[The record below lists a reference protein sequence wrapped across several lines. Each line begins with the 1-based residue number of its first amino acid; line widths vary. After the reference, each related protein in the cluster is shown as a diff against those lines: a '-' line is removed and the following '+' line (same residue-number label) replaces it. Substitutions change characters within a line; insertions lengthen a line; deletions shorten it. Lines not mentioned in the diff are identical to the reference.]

1 MPNRKQIV
9 KSGNIPVGSLIIKAR
24 PAVMSQ
30 DHPFFI
36 CNRNTTDLRKYS
48 IHNYLLIAV
57 TWMCLVHLSAPV
69 YGQVD
74 ANARKFLLA
83 STFMKS
89 GQFERAIPL
98 LEDLYADDP
107 GTNAYFLRLKEAY
120 SEMKRYADAL
130 RLVEQRIR
138 FGATPYLLAE
148 KGALLI
154 RMEEPDK
161 ASAAWE
167 DALKLTPSR
176 SLAYREVY
184 RAMVSVRMYE
194 EAIDILLRAR
204 TELDFPGAFRSE
216 LAELFAMTG
225 KTAEAMSEYLEIVR
239 ESPDQQAYVRS
250 RLTRMSENRDMYR
263 DALPVVEQAV
273 RKDPTSRPIREL
285 AAWMYREAGSYD
297 RALDANRAIDRLENE
312 EGRVLF
318 MFALNAADGQAFD
331 YAFQALDDIV
341 RWYPDSPTAVS
352 AVLTRAD
359 LQNTMGELANESA
372 FDERGNRIPAQHF
385 DAALATYRSFIQ
397 AYPADPRVPD
407 VLWRMAVLQLDHFH
421 ELGEAEALLNEI
433 VATYPQ
439 SDMTNRAR
447 HDLAVIQLLRGD
459 LAGARLSFNG
469 LENELRIGELA
480 ERSRFE
486 MALLAYYEGHFESAL
501 TLVDALDQ
509 NTSTDVANDAI
520 ELKVLIRENR
530 GPDTLDAALR
540 GYAQA
545 ELASRQRRHE
555 EALSILDQL
564 QLAFPSHPLIDE
576 IRYRRAET
584 LERLGRFEESQTAFE
599 EVASDYADSYLADRS
614 LFAVA
619 RIFEEHLDD
628 PAAAIEAYSTVLLR
642 YPGTLLAP
650 EIRSRIRKLRGDHV

>member
-1 MPNRKQIV
+1 M
-9 KSGNIPVGSLIIKAR
+9 IIKAR
-24 PAVMSQ
+24 REARLQ

-36 CNRNTTDLRKYS
+36 CNHVAFKLHKYNT
-48 IHNYLLIAV
+48 HNYLFVLVA
-57 TWMCLVHLSAPV
+57 WACLLLWPAILHA
-69 YGQVD
+69 QVD

-83 STFMKS
+83 STYMKS
-89 GQFERAIPL
+89 GQFERAIPV

-130 RLVEQRIR
+130 HLVEQRIR
-138 FGATPYLLAE
+138 LGATPYLLAE

-154 RMEEPDK
+154 RMDEPDK
-161 ASAAWE
+161 AFAAWDE
-167 DALKLTPSR
+167 AIDLTPSR

-184 RAMVSVRMYE
+184 RAMISVRMYE
-194 EAIDILLRAR
+194 EAIDVLLRAR
-204 TELDFPGAFRSE
+204 RELDFPAAFRSE
-216 LAELFAMTG
+216 LAELFSMTG
-225 KTAEAMSEYLEIVR
+225 RTAEAMSEYLEIVR

-273 RKDPTSRPIREL
+273 RKDPTNRPIREL

-318 MFALNAADGQAFD
+318 MFALNAADGQAFE
-331 YAFQALDDIV
+331 YAFEALDDIV

-359 LQNTMGELANESA
+359 LLNIMGELANESA
-372 FDERGNRIPAQHF
+372 FDEKGNRIPAEHF

-397 AYPADPRVPD
+397 DYPADPRIPD
-407 VLWRMAVLQLDHFH
+407 VLWRMATLQLDHFH
-421 ELGEAEALLNEI
+421 ELGEAESLLKEI

-439 SDMTNRAR
+439 SDRTNRAR
-447 HDLAVIQLLRGD
+447 YDLAVIQLLRGD
-459 LAGARLSFNG
+459 LGGARLSFDG

-530 GPDTLDAALR
+530 GPDTLDTALR
-540 GYAQA
+540 GYAKA
-545 ELASRQRRHE
+545 ELASRQRRYE
-555 EALSILDQL
+555 ESLVILDQL
-564 QLAFPSHPLIDE
+564 KLTFPSHPLIDE
-576 IRYRRAET
+576 IGYRRAEA
-584 LERLGRFEESQTAFE
+584 LENLGRFKESQTAFE
-599 EVASDYADSYLADRS
+599 EVATEFPDSYLADRS
-614 LFAVA
+614 LFAAA
-619 RIFEEHLDD
+619 RIYDEHLGD
-628 PAAAIEAYSTVLLR
+628 PAAAIEAYSNVLLR